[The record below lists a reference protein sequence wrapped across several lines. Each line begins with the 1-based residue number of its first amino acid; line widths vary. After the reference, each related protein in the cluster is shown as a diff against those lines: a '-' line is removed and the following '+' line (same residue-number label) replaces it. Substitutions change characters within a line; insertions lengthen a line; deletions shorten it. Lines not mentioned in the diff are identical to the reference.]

1 MIDFNLVD
9 KAYQIH
15 LQNKVDLITNI
26 LVRSFPKGQS
36 VELVSLEALKKLNR
50 LKLTNEE
57 KEHVTIGFYNYK
69 EKFKIINF
77 EAKNFNYSEQ
87 QQSIDT
93 FEDFLNVK
101 NMLSNNKKDAIS
113 LNWFEIYNKI
123 KNPN

>member
-36 VELVSLEALKKLNR
+36 VELVSLEAKKINR

-57 KEHVTIGFYNYK
+57 KEHVNIGYN
-69 EKFKIINF
+69 
-77 EAKNFNYSEQ
+77 
-87 QQSIDT
+87 
-93 FEDFLNVK
+93 
-101 NMLSNNKKDAIS
+101 
-113 LNWFEIYNKI
+113 
-123 KNPN
+123 